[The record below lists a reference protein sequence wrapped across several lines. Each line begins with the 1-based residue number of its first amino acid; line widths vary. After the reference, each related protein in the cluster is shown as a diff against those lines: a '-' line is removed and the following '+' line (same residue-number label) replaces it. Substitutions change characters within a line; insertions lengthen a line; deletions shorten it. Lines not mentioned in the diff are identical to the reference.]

1 MDTDEG
7 RKPKNGS
14 NPVTRRGA
22 RQFHAAMPLLE
33 LAQDLV
39 TVLVGVT
46 LIVLAAG
53 LLVTAIIDFF
63 HSSQPML
70 TRATSFLDEILL
82 VLILVEI
89 VHTVMLSM
97 RSHELHPEPFIVVG
111 LIAAI
116 RKLLFVLSGQKPLS
130 TSQFVLYLATAAV
143 FIVALVAVRRWA
155 PVGDASNRPA

>member
-1 MDTDEG
+1 M
-7 RKPKNGS
+7 
-14 NPVTRRGA
+14 PVTGSSDPVKGRGVGKF
-22 RQFHAAMPLLE
+22 RAATPVLE

-39 TVLVGVT
+39 TVLVGVA
-46 LIVLAAG
+46 LIVLAAA
-53 LLVTAIIDFF
+53 LLVTAVIDFF
-63 HSSQPML
+63 KSSQPML

-116 RKLLFVLSGQKPLS
+116 RKLLFVLSGQKALS

-155 PVGDASNRPA
+155 PQKDPPDLPQ